1 MSILYVPSI
10 LGQMQN
16 IPTQCKCSSKCWARG
31 VTPGEGLHGTTHPC
45 PSRTT
50 WWVCSKFEDSPPNVI
65 KLCRMV
71 AMLPTAR
78 KVSTMKLKCKGAVQ
92 YAKHSSWAA
101 LKFTRVVITLTMK
114 PYYKNLNKGFYIDPR
129 IYALT
134 FFKLYTAVQNCQH
147 IVNDLVLQQKF
158 STFSSCLISLV
169 WQISAITQ
177 WAVKNNHL
185 QGVAA
190 VVDSA
195 VQKQQPEE
203 AEARV
208 SHRGSQPV
216 GPWKVIVWPMRPPGL
231 QHALKAR
238 WG

>member
-1 MSILYVPSI
+1 MAQHIHVLQ
-10 LGQMQN
+10 GQLDGFAASLRTPLQMWLSSVGWLPCFPLHVKCPRWNWNAKVQSNMQN
-16 IPTQCKCSSKCWARG
+16 T
-31 VTPGEGLHGTTHPC
+31 
-45 PSRTT
+45 
-50 WWVCSKFEDSPPNVI
+50 
-65 KLCRMV
+65 
-71 AMLPTAR
+71 
-78 KVSTMKLKCKGAVQ
+78 
-92 YAKHSSWAA
+92 SSWAA